1 MYVVMN
7 RLSAPMEFAGRIEQG
22 FVQAGPGMRAVAGFV
37 DFRLLRLR
45 APSATDDAGAE
56 VLYIA
61 ETTWQDET
69 SYEAWAR
76 SDLFARA
83 HSGGGATGSPL
94 TATLER
100 FELVGS
106 QASEA

>member
-7 RLSAPMEFAGRIEQG
+7 RLSAPAEFAGRIEQG
-22 FVQAGPGMRAVAGFV
+22 FAQAGPSMRAVAGFV

-45 APSATDDAGAE
+45 TPSDTDDAGAE

-61 ETTWQDET
+61 ETTWQDEA
-69 SYEAWAR
+69 SYAAWAQ

-83 HSGGGATGSPL
+83 HSGGAAAGSPL

-100 FELVGS
+100 FELIGG
-106 QASEA
+106 QASET